1 MRRIPKIRS
10 GVASGIHPS
19 IVSCNRKP
27 KVNRMMTE
35 FSFPQLIVVPLSC
48 HEVDGVRKEKERL
61 TAAQRGNDQKRAVKI
76 RNDHKNPR
84 YFPWNSSSNWWKGS
98 SDRFIVWFLTA
109 SSSLLSYA
117 KVFGQLFDY

>member
-1 MRRIPKIRS
+1 
-10 GVASGIHPS
+10 
-19 IVSCNRKP
+19 
-27 KVNRMMTE
+27 MMTE

-117 KVFGQLFDY
+117 NPIVIWLFYGKFFTLALNSLPCISSNKAPEQ